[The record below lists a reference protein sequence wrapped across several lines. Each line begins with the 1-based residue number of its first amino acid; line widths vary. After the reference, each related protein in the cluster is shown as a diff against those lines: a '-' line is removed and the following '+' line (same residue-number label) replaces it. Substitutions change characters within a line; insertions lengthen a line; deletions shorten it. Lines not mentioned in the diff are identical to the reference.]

1 MTSQHIILNSHQ
13 KDKVV
18 VRPGLQVH
26 VESSVVSHLV
36 MARGSFHG
44 SRFVNS
50 DVHVYADGCDLSNIR
65 GVSSQIDIRGEGV
78 ILDSGLFRSGT
89 VANIELTNSSMF
101 DFEVRDTPG
110 SSSALHRGASGPS
123 GDAGSVSISA
133 ANSSCEMFKI
143 ERSVAE
149 LSMAD
154 CDLTDS
160 TFYRCMLVVKFANC
174 NLKNAEFVDVTLS
187 QDSMLS
193 IPSRSTAAFR
203 GLAKASFVDCVLPRR
218 FYELAISAGASMD
231 HVEVIPEDMELF

>member
-26 VESSVVSHLV
+26 VESSVISHLV

-50 DVHVYADGCDLSNIR
+50 DVHVYADSCDLSNIR

-78 ILDSGLFRSGT
+78 IMDSGLFRSGT
-89 VANIELTNSSMF
+89 VANIELANSSMF

-110 SSSALHRGASGPS
+110 SSSALHRGSNDAG
-123 GDAGSVSISA
+123 GDVGSVSISA

-149 LSMAD
+149 LSMVD

>member
-1 MTSQHIILNSHQ
+1 
-13 KDKVV
+13 
-18 VRPGLQVH
+18 
-26 VESSVVSHLV
+26 

-110 SSSALHRGASGPS
+110 SSSALRQSSDASS
-123 GDAGSVSISA
+123 SVDSVSISA
-133 ANSSCEMFKI
+133 VNSNCEMFKI

-203 GLAKASFVDCVLPRR
+203 GLAKASFVDSVLPRR
-218 FYELAISAGASMD
+218 LYELAISAGASMD

>member
-50 DVHVYADGCDLSNIR
+50 DVRIYADGCDLSNIR
-65 GVSSQIDIRGEGV
+65 GVSSRIDIRGEGV
-78 ILDSGLFRSGT
+78 VMDSGLFRSGT
-89 VANIELTNSSMF
+89 SANIELANSSMF

-110 SSSALHRGASGPS
+110 SSSALRQSSDASSSVGF
-123 GDAGSVSISA
+123 VSISA
-133 ANSSCEMFKI
+133 VSSNCEMFKI
-143 ERSVAE
+143 ERSIAE
-149 LSMAD
+149 LSMTE
-154 CDLTDS
+154 CDLTDA
-160 TFYRCMLVVKFANC
+160 TFYRCKLVVKFANC
-174 NLKNAEFVDVTLS
+174 NLKNAEFVDVSLS
-187 QDSMLS
+187 PDSMLS

-203 GLAKASFVDCVLPRR
+203 GLSKASFVDCVLPRR

-231 HVEVIPEDMELF
+231 HVEVISEDMELF

>member
-13 KDKVV
+13 KDKVI

-26 VESSVVSHLV
+26 VDHSVVANLV
-36 MARGSFHG
+36 MSRGSFHG

-50 DVHVYADGCDLSNIR
+50 DVRIYGDGCDLSNIR

-78 ILDSGLFRSGT
+78 IMDSGLFRSGT
-89 VANIELTNSSMF
+89 SANIELANSSMF

-110 SSSALHRGASGPS
+110 SSSALHQEDSDLGEGV
-123 GDAGSVSISA
+123 GSVSISA
-133 ANSSCEMFKI
+133 VNSNCEMFKI

-149 LSMAD
+149 LSMTD

-160 TFYRCMLVVKFANC
+160 TFYRCILVIKFTNC
-174 NLKNAEFVDVTLS
+174 NLKNAEFVDVRLS
-187 QDSMLS
+187 PDSMLT

-203 GLAKASFVDCVLPRR
+203 GLSKASFVDCVLPRR

-231 HVEVIPEDMELF
+231 HVEVISEDMELF

>member
-13 KDKVV
+13 TEKVI

-26 VESSVVSHLV
+26 VESSVVSNLV

-78 ILDSGLFRSGT
+78 IMDSGLFRSGT
-89 VANIELTNSSMF
+89 TANIELANSSMF

-110 SSSALHRGASGPS
+110 SSSVLRRESSDASG
-123 GDAGSVSISA
+123 DVGSVSISA
-133 ANSSCEMFKI
+133 VNSNCEMFKI
-143 ERSVAE
+143 ERSIAE
-149 LSMAD
+149 LSMTD
-154 CDLTDS
+154 CDLTDA

-174 NLKNAEFVDVTLS
+174 NLKNAEFVDVSLS
-187 QDSMLS
+187 PDSMLS

-203 GLAKASFVDCVLPRR
+203 GLSKASFVDCVLPRR

-231 HVEVIPEDMELF
+231 HVEVISEDMELF